1 MDDTSHPDARS
12 DLLSVAFFARSFRF
26 FALDPPHV
34 GTFARCNA
42 RWHVCT
48 LQCDVPFSS
57 AGACK
62 CPAATAGWPGPTLLG
77 VDQLITHLLTALTA
91 CTLPQPNWD
100 ACMHRAIHHCI
111 LVRHVTSQMQLD
123 TPLSQVVVP
132 PSMANP
138 EETSEEVTFAEHDWR
153 EFKKL
158 APQQLITIVIMT
170 VMHLKYVRGVTLCTL
185 CHAPPSV

>member
-1 MDDTSHPDARS
+1 MAQPDS
-12 DLLSVAFFARSFRF
+12 
-26 FALDPPHV
+26 
-34 GTFARCNA
+34 
-42 RWHVCT
+42 
-48 LQCDVPFSS
+48 
-57 AGACK
+57 
-62 CPAATAGWPGPTLLG
+62 LG
-77 VDQLITHLLTALTA
+77 VDQLITQLRTALTA

-185 CHAPPSV
+185 CHAPPSVYTFPKRKGASLSRIENAGVVLRIGHSTSPSTTTWDAPTSRAREVSPRPGI